1 MSDAECGAGKEKE
14 SERKSALGRGGE
26 GEGEGGWQPGR
37 SLGERED
44 PKSNVNGAVPRERE
58 EDRQKEVIPRAMRC
72 NKLPI

>member
-1 MSDAECGAGKEKE
+1 MSDAECGAGKE

-44 PKSNVNGAVPRERE
+44 PKSNVNGAMPRERE
-58 EDRQKEVIPRAMRC
+58 RKTDRQKEVIPRAMRC